1 MTPGESETGSEAIHR
16 VLPTRSRADP
26 EVTRTFAVQAARM
39 LHDDRCDDVVV
50 LDVREL
56 SQVCDYLVVASG
68 TSDRQMSSAADDV
81 AETAEAM
88 ETPVLRRSQ
97 DPRATWIVL
106 DSLDVVVHIFEPQMR
121 AHYDLELLWGDAPH
135 VEWRRPEEISRDRA
149 GLGGDGA
156 TAK

>member
-1 MTPGESETGSEAIHR
+1 MVSPNRESSHDEAHQ
-16 VLPTRSRADP
+16 VLPTRSRSDP
-26 EVTRTFAVQAARM
+26 AATRSFAVEAARL
-39 LHDDRCDDVVV
+39 LHDDRCEDIVV

-81 AETAEAM
+81 AEVAEAL

-106 DSLDVVVHIFEPQMR
+106 DSMDVVVHIFEPQTR

-135 VEWRRPEEISRDRA
+135 VEWRRPEERSRDRA
-149 GLGGDGA
+149 GLGDAAGE
-156 TAK
+156 